1 MKHVLACLAV
11 VGLIW
16 AFTPESNKPA
26 PVPTPAPAPPS
37 VLSPVNRALINAT
50 KVDRSRVTAYYDA
63 LADVVSRSKTITTA
77 DGFRRVHAASLDEA
91 FKGTDLPGKYPGLD
105 VAIDEQL
112 VAAIGKDNTGLD
124 GEAGKRAALV
134 KALQKVAADAR

>member
-1 MKHVLACLAV
+1 VKHVFACLAI

-26 PVPTPAPAPPS
+26 PAPTPAPPS

-63 LADVVSRSKTITTA
+63 LADVVSRSKSITTA
-77 DGFRRVHAASLDEA
+77 EGFRRIHSASLDEA

-124 GEAGKRAALV
+124 GETGKRAALV